1 MSAMSATDRLE
12 ACLREA
18 DDEMRSLVSKT
29 KAELAKIP
37 PLREPVALLHGL
49 SVTSNGTSTPNDQAT
64 TVALFADQSAR
75 EITERD
81 PDLITKIRELL
92 EHTDIAAYQR
102 SGGLRIDLRVEP
114 VDEEQQRQSL
124 YKMRTEIKTGQ
135 REIRA
140 VRKNNL
146 DAFTELLADGVSQ
159 AEVLS
164 ARQNLRQSV
173 DNHIEE
179 LDEVLRGLLRLS
191 YSGSEDHGV

>member
-1 MSAMSATDRLE
+1 MSATERLE

-18 DDEMRSLVSKT
+18 DDEMCALVSKT
-29 KAELAKIP
+29 KVELAKVP

-49 SVTSNGTSTPNDQAT
+49 SVASNGNSTPTDQAT

-75 EITERD
+75 EVTERD

-92 EHTDIAAYQR
+92 ENTEIAAYQR

-114 VDEEQQRQSL
+114 VDEDQQRQSL

-140 VRKNNL
+140 VKKNNDDTL
-146 DAFTELLADGVSQ
+146 TELLADGLPQ
-159 AEVLS
+159 GEVFS
-164 ARQNLRQSV
+164 ARQSLRQSMH
-173 DNHIEE
+173 NHVEE
-179 LDEVLRGLLRLS
+179 LDEVLRGLLRLA
-191 YSGSEDHGV
+191 YSGLENHGV